1 MRKLRKKIVVRKMT
15 AKTQKFQLK
24 ISKNKTQLQ
33 AGRQIIKESKQA
45 IITFKT
51 KIIISVHIIV
61 SIQEIITKQKMI
73 ISKGNEQQIEKA
85 KKVILEQR
93 KKLTQE
99 KLKKHRIADVI
110 SIAKIKISSV
120 KKEVKKA
127 KKIIRQIKISAK
139 YISKR
144 AIKRI
149 KQISIPICGQAEA
162 ILKKVKHI
170 PSEAKLKRVMSSR
183 WAYIKHAKVEIRS
196 LKKKIA
202 KAAYDVRD
210 LKKKLKSPKKKD
222 AEYFSMKKL
231 LTQQTMK
238 VHKLRSTLQQKYC
251 SKRKSKKIIHI
262 FKQHAKVKKS

>member
-1 MRKLRKKIVVRKMT
+1 MT
-15 AKTQKFQLK
+15 AKRQKFQIK
-24 ISKNKTQLQ
+24 ISKNKTQIQ
-33 AGRQIIKESKQA
+33 AGRKIIKESEKA
-45 IITFKT
+45 IVTFKA
-51 KIIISVHIIV
+51 KIIMSVHIIV
-61 SIQEIITKQKMI
+61 SIQQIIITQKMI
-73 ISKGNEQQIEKA
+73 ISKGSEKQIAKA

-120 KKEVKKA
+120 KKEVIKA
-127 KKIIRQIKISAK
+127 KKIIRQTKESAK
-139 YISKR
+139 IISKR

-170 PSEAKLKRVMSSR
+170 PSDSKLKRVMSSR
-183 WAYIKHAKVEIRS
+183 WAYIKHAKAEIRS

-210 LKKKLKSPKKKD
+210 LKKKVKSSKKKD
-222 AEYFSMKKL
+222 ADYFSMKKL
-231 LTQQTMK
+231 
-238 VHKLRSTLQQKYC
+238 
-251 SKRKSKKIIHI
+251 
-262 FKQHAKVKKS
+262 